1 MDLFPRTFLLVFFQL
16 CVGGFFSLSIPP
28 FHEVDRGYYKSSAAI
43 YLLFGVLAVVGRLAL
58 WTGKP
63 APPGAVEIVE
73 VALWI
78 VVVIAAT
85 VYLWT
90 LWSEPIVLRARLF
103 AATLLFGMLGLIVSA
118 VSYAPSGSAVSVL
131 VYPLSFLVSALLLGG
146 ASAGMLL
153 GHWYLIDRDLS
164 LDPLN
169 RILRFYVGCLVVQ
182 SLVFAI
188 GSLLLWIGGG
198 AEGRAAFDL
207 LAGDHPLL
215 LLSRIAVSPA
225 GAAVLAWMIHRTLQI
240 PQTMAAT
247 GLFYIAILAVMVG
260 EFMGRY
266 ILFRT
271 GIPL

>member
-43 YLLFGVLAVVGRLAL
+43 YLSFGVLALIGRVAL
-58 WTGKP
+58 WSGKP
-63 APPGAVEIVE
+63 EPPGAAEVFE
-73 VALWI
+73 VAVWALA
-78 VVVIAAT
+78 VGTAT
-85 VYLWT
+85 AYLWT
-90 LWSEPIVLRARLF
+90 LWSEPVVLRARLF
-103 AATLLFGMLGLIVSA
+103 AATLLFGLIGLIASA
-118 VSYAPSGSAVSVL
+118 ESYVPAASAVSVL
-131 VYPLSFLVSALLLGG
+131 VYPLSFLLSALLLGA

-169 RILRFYVGCLVVQ
+169 RILRFYVGCLIAQ
-182 SLVFAI
+182 SIVLTV
-188 GSLLLWIGGG
+188 GSLLLSLGGG
-198 AEGRAAFDL
+198 ADGLRALGQMASDHRTL
-207 LAGDHPLL
+207 LAA
-215 LLSRIAVSPA
+215 RIAVSPL
-225 GAAVLAWMIHRTLQI
+225 GAAILAWMIHRTLLI

-271 GIPL
+271 GFPL

>member
-16 CVGGFFSLSIPP
+16 CVGGFLSLSIPP

-43 YLLFGVLAVVGRLAL
+43 YLLFGILALIGRLAL
-58 WTGKP
+58 WTRKA
-63 APPGAVEIVE
+63 APPGAAEALEI
-73 VALWI
+73 ALWALC
-78 VVVIAAT
+78 VAAAT
-85 VYLWT
+85 AYLWT
-90 LWSEPIVLRARLF
+90 LWSEPVLLRARLF
-103 AATLLFGMLGLIVSA
+103 TATLFLGMVGLIVSA
-118 VSYAPSGSAVSVL
+118 ESYVPSASAVSVL
-131 VYPLSFLVSALLLGG
+131 LYPFSFIISALLLGA

-169 RILRFYVGCLVVQ
+169 RILRFYVGCLVAQ
-182 SLVFAI
+182 ALVFVL
-188 GSLLLWIGGG
+188 GSFLLSVAGGS
-198 AEGRAAFDL
+198 EGLHAFGR
-207 LAGDHPLL
+207 LAGDHRLL
-215 LLSRIAVSPA
+215 VSARVAVSPI
-225 GAAVLAWMIHRTLQI
+225 GAAILAAMIRRTLQI

-271 GIPL
+271 GVPL